1 MKLLTITV
9 PSYNSEAYLDRCMA
23 TLLPGGDEVEI
34 LIVDDGSTD
43 RTAEIADGYAQKYP
57 NIVRAIHKEN
67 GGHGDAVTTGIRNAT
82 GVFFKVVDSDDSLAP
97 EAYKQVLDF
106 LRRVVKKNHELDML
120 ISNFVYDR
128 HDENGEVL
136 HQKSIDY
143 RKTFPKG
150 RFFTWKDTG
159 KFQTGHYLLMHAV
172 IYRTSLLKGINLT
185 LPKHTFYV
193 DNIYVYKPFPYVR
206 VMYYLDVD
214 FYMYYT
220 GREDQSVNQ
229 QVMMK
234 RIDQQD
240 RVNRIIFDA
249 FNLEQISNPK
259 LRSYL
264 YSYLQIMCT
273 VTSAHYALINTED
286 SAKKKKE
293 LWDYMKKSNPKMWR
307 HLRYSAQGI
316 ALNLPGK
323 FGTVVVCKG
332 YSLMQRIF
340 GFS

>member
-1 MKLLTITV
+1 M
-9 PSYNSEAYLDRCMA
+9 E

-43 RTAEIADGYAQKYP
+43 RTAEIADEYERKYP

-82 GVFFKVVDSDDSLAP
+82 GLFFKVVDSDDSLAP

-106 LRRVVKKNHELDML
+106 LRRIVKKNHELDML

-128 HDENGEVL
+128 HDENGDVL
-136 HQKSIDY
+136 RQKSIDY
-143 RKTFPKG
+143 RKTLPRG
-150 RFFTWKDTG
+150 RFFSWKEIG

-220 GREDQSVNQ
+220 EE
-229 QVMMK
+229 K
-234 RIDQQD
+234 
-240 RVNRIIFDA
+240 
-249 FNLEQISNPK
+249 IS
-259 LRSYL
+259 L
-264 YSYLQIMCT
+264 
-273 VTSAHYALINTED
+273 LI
-286 SAKKKKE
+286 SR
-293 LWDYMKKSNPKMWR
+293 L
-307 HLRYSAQGI
+307 
-316 ALNLPGK
+316 
-323 FGTVVVCKG
+323 
-332 YSLMQRIF
+332 
-340 GFS
+340 